1 MQLTGTESKI
11 VQINGEETTI
21 VRDVVLRLGQVA
33 IIGEWP
39 DTMIRVILYDDGV
52 PYGAYD
58 IPMGPVGEEEIL
70 KSVLAQGDLPGFVF
84 E

>member
-39 DTMIRVILYDDGV
+39 DTMIRVVLYDDGV
-52 PYGAYD
+52 PYGTYD

-70 KSVLAQGDLPGFVF
+70 KSVLTQGNLLGFVF

>member
-11 VQINGEETTI
+11 VQINGAETTI

-39 DTMIRVILYDDGV
+39 DTMIRAVLYDDGV

-70 KSVLAQGDLPGFVF
+70 KAVLAQGNLPGFVF